1 MSSGIFSLSVTE
13 IPKRESEGMER
24 ISTKRVVVKRGEK
37 LALPK
42 ADISME
48 VPGTPKELLYVYDQ
62 KMLRTVGD
70 EFQLDVAP
78 QAVTLT
84 GNADLGEWKADP
96 GRCLLLNGRPFGIIT
111 FHGQTFV
118 NMWRKGFRPIL
129 RAEKRDGG
137 VYVHLPSDYRHI
149 EGWMI
154 VGGEYDPSRED
165 EYYKEWFKAESK
177 KEAQK
182 RAKKEAPKQKPE
194 KSPAKK
200 PEQKKRSLF
209 GWLKK

>member
-1 MSSGIFSLSVTE
+1 
-13 IPKRESEGMER
+13 MER

-42 ADISME
+42 AGASME
-48 VPGTPKELLYVYDQ
+48 VPGTPKELLYVY
-62 KMLRTVGD
+62 
-70 EFQLDVAP
+70 
-78 QAVTLT
+78 
-84 GNADLGEWKADP
+84 
-96 GRCLLLNGRPFGIIT
+96 
-111 FHGQTFV
+111 
-118 NMWRKGFRPIL
+118 
-129 RAEKRDGG
+129 
-137 VYVHLPSDYRHI
+137 
-149 EGWMI
+149 
-154 VGGEYDPSRED
+154 
-165 EYYKEWFKAESK
+165 EWFKAESK